1 MRGDHV
7 DLAKEREELASFLQ
21 GEIEHDKLWDAF
33 DSSGKGYLLHN
44 EFKDLINACL
54 GLFVYVKMEENESF
68 ISEREVPSPD
78 QLQPEVDR
86 MFNRLTPIMEV
97 NNDGK
102 IYPEQFRQLGET
114 IRKEYAHLETLD
126 VTDSSLKRIATG
138 RDREMR
144 RTLSPYQDPE
154 ADNFFSTSL
163 KSAYEE
169 DDLEAEEDL
178 ADKIAA
184 LIKDYSHFFVSENDA
199 RQELANF
206 LTGSLDHERLWNIFD
221 ADKSGYLDHD
231 EFVSLLKEC
240 IRMFFLARV
249 DPNDPLRD
257 ELIPP
262 DYRLLNAAEVLFT
275 ELLPQMDD
283 NNDGV
288 IEHEEFYKVG
298 DYILEEYMKMQD
310 RSKYRNSKQV
320 QKARTITTY
329 EQKSKSRTSSYS
341 EVSYSKLGENSNSR
355 NSKKKYGKHMRRRS
369 SALQLHNRV
378 PSYNMQRAQREM
390 EQQALRV
397 NTLRSLGSKSI
408 RSLDSIRSL
417 TGSDK
422 KFDKL
427 DRNVSNP
434 GLANM
439 ANSLFHD
446 VEEVILD
453 RHRKKKGHIEY
464 FGDQIMEYDTTG
476 LTSFSFFTYF
486 VGTVLASP
494 SLWIKLLFLHV
505 IAAIAGTISHFLINE
520 DKIELGELRDFTVGF
535 EAVLAFFAGFYIDN
549 VSARWWTIRSEGIG
563 GVCKVVTDLS
573 LVISGVSVAPKYM
586 MDEMR
591 NVVTRYGL
599 LAHSMIYLQA
609 QEMLTKKHQEDA
621 FKKLETKGL
630 ITKPE
635 IEILMKVN
643 RKFAAVWGWLLS
655 YLEGLVLEEILPD
668 DRFEQMA
675 ELCRE
680 GRAAAG
686 LVLLHIDCQLPLPY
700 VHLVCL
706 MTNVYQ
712 FLFAVITGI
721 VFSAGFYKDE
731 IQVVIE
737 QCLQFYLFCIVY
749 QGILETVEKMTNP
762 LGTDDIDFPQMYI
775 RMNTQNE
782 CNSLFETSWRKPWEK
797 QRTSSKI

>member
-1 MRGDHV
+1 
-7 DLAKEREELASFLQ
+7 
-21 GEIEHDKLWDAF
+21 
-33 DSSGKGYLLHN
+33 
-44 EFKDLINACL
+44 
-54 GLFVYVKMEENESF
+54 
-68 ISEREVPSPD
+68 
-78 QLQPEVDR
+78 
-86 MFNRLTPIMEV
+86 
-97 NNDGK
+97 
-102 IYPEQFRQLGET
+102 
-114 IRKEYAHLETLD
+114 
-126 VTDSSLKRIATG
+126 
-138 RDREMR
+138 
-144 RTLSPYQDPE
+144 
-154 ADNFFSTSL
+154 
-163 KSAYEE
+163 
-169 DDLEAEEDL
+169 
-178 ADKIAA
+178 
-184 LIKDYSHFFVSENDA
+184 
-199 RQELANF
+199 
-206 LTGSLDHERLWNIFD
+206 
-221 ADKSGYLDHD
+221 
-231 EFVSLLKEC
+231 
-240 IRMFFLARV
+240 
-249 DPNDPLRD
+249 
-257 ELIPP
+257 
-262 DYRLLNAAEVLFT
+262 
-275 ELLPQMDD
+275 
-283 NNDGV
+283 
-288 IEHEEFYKVG
+288 
-298 DYILEEYMKMQD
+298 
-310 RSKYRNSKQV
+310 
-320 QKARTITTY
+320 
-329 EQKSKSRTSSYS
+329 
-341 EVSYSKLGENSNSR
+341 
-355 NSKKKYGKHMRRRS
+355 MRRRS

-390 EQQALRV
+390 TQTSIRR
-397 NTLRSLGSKSI
+397 NTLRSLGSNSI
-408 RSLDSIRSL
+408 RNI

-422 KFDKL
+422 L
-427 DRNVSNP
+427 ERNVSNP

-464 FGDQIMEYDTTG
+464 FGDQIMEYNTTG

-494 SLWIKLLFLHV
+494 SLWIKILFLHV
-505 IAAIAGTISHFLINE
+505 VAVSAGVFSHFVINE

-549 VSARWWTIRSEGIG
+549 VSARWWSIRSEGIG
-563 GVCKVVTDLS
+563 GVCKAVTDLS
-573 LVISGVSVAPKYM
+573 LVISGVSEAPKYM

-609 QEMLTKKHQEDA
+609 QEMLTKQNQEDT

-635 IEILMKVN
+635 TEILKKVN

-731 IQVVIE
+731 IQTVIE
-737 QCLQFYLFCIVY
+737 QCLQFLLFCVVY
-749 QGILETVEKMTNP
+749 QGILETVEKMANP

>member
-1 MRGDHV
+1 
-7 DLAKEREELASFLQ
+7 
-21 GEIEHDKLWDAF
+21 
-33 DSSGKGYLLHN
+33 
-44 EFKDLINACL
+44 
-54 GLFVYVKMEENESF
+54 
-68 ISEREVPSPD
+68 
-78 QLQPEVDR
+78 
-86 MFNRLTPIMEV
+86 
-97 NNDGK
+97 
-102 IYPEQFRQLGET
+102 
-114 IRKEYAHLETLD
+114 
-126 VTDSSLKRIATG
+126 
-138 RDREMR
+138 
-144 RTLSPYQDPE
+144 
-154 ADNFFSTSL
+154 
-163 KSAYEE
+163 
-169 DDLEAEEDL
+169 
-178 ADKIAA
+178 
-184 LIKDYSHFFVSENDA
+184 
-199 RQELANF
+199 
-206 LTGSLDHERLWNIFD
+206 
-221 ADKSGYLDHD
+221 
-231 EFVSLLKEC
+231 
-240 IRMFFLARV
+240 
-249 DPNDPLRD
+249 
-257 ELIPP
+257 
-262 DYRLLNAAEVLFT
+262 
-275 ELLPQMDD
+275 
-283 NNDGV
+283 
-288 IEHEEFYKVG
+288 
-298 DYILEEYMKMQD
+298 
-310 RSKYRNSKQV
+310 
-320 QKARTITTY
+320 
-329 EQKSKSRTSSYS
+329 
-341 EVSYSKLGENSNSR
+341 
-355 NSKKKYGKHMRRRS
+355 
-369 SALQLHNRV
+369 
-378 PSYNMQRAQREM
+378 
-390 EQQALRV
+390 
-397 NTLRSLGSKSI
+397 
-408 RSLDSIRSL
+408 
-417 TGSDK
+417 
-422 KFDKL
+422 
-427 DRNVSNP
+427 
-434 GLANM
+434 M